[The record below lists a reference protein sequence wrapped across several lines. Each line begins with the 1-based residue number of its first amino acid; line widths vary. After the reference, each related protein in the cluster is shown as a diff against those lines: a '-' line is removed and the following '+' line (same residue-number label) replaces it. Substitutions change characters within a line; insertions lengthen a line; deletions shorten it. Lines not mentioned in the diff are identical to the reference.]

1 MTKVILID
9 SFVSPPC
16 ILTDTLVRQN
26 SELQSAVS
34 KGGSDAQVNAV
45 TARHLEASE
54 LASAEWDSAISGLK
68 EQQLRNF
75 RAMLRDGQ
83 VAGHAQ

>member
-1 MTKVILID
+1 MKFAAIPEQQWFN
-9 SFVSPPC
+9 FVVP
-16 ILTDTLVRQN
+16 VRQD
-26 SELQSAVS
+26 SELRSAVS
-34 KGGSDAQVNAV
+34 RGSSDAQVNAV
-45 TARHLEASE
+45 TARHLEAAE

-68 EQQLRNF
+68 EQQTRNF